1 MTENSVQAETPLYKC
16 VVAKS
21 IDTTK
26 KVAVAFGWCSL
37 FAITGMGCIILAIVF
52 MAIGYKLGDLAYPFL
67 AQVPLYV
74 YALGI
79 GLLTIPTYST
89 IWCLNKRAEKKS
101 ADFNCQED

>member
-1 MTENSVQAETPLYKC
+1 MTENSVQTETPLYKC

-37 FAITGMGCIILAIVF
+37 FAITAMGCILIVIAF
-52 MAIGYKLGDLAYPFL
+52 MFIGYKLGDIVYPL
-67 AQVPLYV
+67 LVQIPLYV
-74 YALGI
+74 YAIAL

-89 IWCLNKRAEKKS
+89 IWCLNKRADKKS
-101 ADFNCQED
+101 VDFNCQEE